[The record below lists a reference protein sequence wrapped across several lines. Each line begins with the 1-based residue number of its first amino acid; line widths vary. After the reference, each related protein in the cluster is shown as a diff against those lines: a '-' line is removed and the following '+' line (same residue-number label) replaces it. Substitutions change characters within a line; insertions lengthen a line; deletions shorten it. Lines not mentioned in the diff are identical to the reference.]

1 MKVNFDKE
9 AIDYLVND
17 MTYVFRERQYSVDS
31 NQVFLLIYKWILFY
45 FLQEKI
51 IKNIEEGKELVNIFS
66 EVNNEKSILGN
77 IEFNNNKKKMMNEID
92 YIDVL
97 VNALNTEADDLINQ
111 IENIEKF
118 IDASK
123 ENLNKNNYNFN

>member
-1 MKVNFDKE
+1 
-9 AIDYLVND
+9 
-17 MTYVFRERQYSVDS
+17 
-31 NQVFLLIYKWILFY
+31 
-45 FLQEKI
+45 
-51 IKNIEEGKELVNIFS
+51 LVNIFS

-111 IENIEKF
+111 IDNIEKF

-123 ENLNKNNYNFN
+123 EN

>member
-111 IENIEKF
+111 IDNIEKF

-123 ENLNKNNYNFN
+123 EN